1 VSRFPDPRYAR
12 GDVVAIGDDLRVETL
27 RDAYRHGIFPWP
39 HENLPMPWFSPRRR
53 TVIFF
58 DELHVGRSLRK
69 AQRRSGFTYS
79 IDRAFEQIIASCA
92 DSPRGDDIGTW
103 IGPEIIEAYTN
114 LHRAGDAHSVEVWD
128 GSDLVGGLYGVD
140 AGGIFTG
147 ESMFHRAPDASKL
160 ALLFLIEYLCERGA
174 SWIDCQ
180 VTTPHMA
187 ALGAREISRNRFLD
201 MLAAEQAAGRSLFE
215 KSSDGRPA

>member
-1 VSRFPDPRYAR
+1 VKSRFPDPRYAR
-12 GDVVAIGDDLRVETL
+12 GDVVALGDDLRVETL

-69 AQRRSGFTYS
+69 AQRRSEFTYS
-79 IDRAFEQIIASCA
+79 IDRKFDEVIASCA
-92 DSPRGDDIGTW
+92 DSPRGDDVGTW
-103 IGPEIIEAYTN
+103 IGPEIIAAYTK
-114 LHRAGDAHSVEVWD
+114 LHRAGDAHSIEVWI
-128 GSDLVGGLYGVD
+128 GAELVGGLYGVD
-140 AGGIFTG
+140 AGGVFTG

-160 ALLFLIEYLCERGA
+160 ALLFLIEHLRERGA
-174 SWIDCQ
+174 TWIDCQ

-201 MLAAEQAAGRSLFE
+201 MLAAEQASGRSLF
-215 KSSDGRPA
+215 